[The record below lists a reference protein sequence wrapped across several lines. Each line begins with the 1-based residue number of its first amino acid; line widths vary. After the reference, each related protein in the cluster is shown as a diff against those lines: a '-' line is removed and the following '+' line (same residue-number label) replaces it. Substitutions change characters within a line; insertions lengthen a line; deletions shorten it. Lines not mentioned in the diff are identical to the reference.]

1 MSSLSIPGL
10 TLSNLRGWSCYVPS
24 KEVTNVADSA
34 SGYHASESDFYSL
47 LTRGFTIAKKDA
59 RIYYF
64 KPQIF
69 GFGILIPIFVYLSF
83 SLGREISPDLL
94 IPGLVGMVS
103 LFGASSVEA
112 ISIPIEKQTET
123 YELLQ
128 TAPISTG
135 TIVFGK
141 GLAGS
146 SFGIMLSL
154 VTAIGAITLSGSR
167 VGNSFLFLV
176 ATVVGAFTFSA
187 LGMVVASAV
196 KDMPTANMSLTA
208 LRLPMIF
215 ISGVFTPIQALPFP
229 LRVISYLTPLT
240 YLVDAL
246 REALIA
252 PGMEFWLDLVAMVVW
267 FAALQALAVAVLNKK
282 TRL

>member
-1 MSSLSIPGL
+1 
-10 TLSNLRGWSCYVPS
+10 VF
-24 KEVTNVADSA
+24 NVAERSSGATGSA
-34 SGYHASESDFYSL
+34 SGFYSF
-47 LTRGFTIAKKDA
+47 LTRGFAIAKKDA

-69 GFGILIPIFVYLSF
+69 GFGILIPVFVYLSF

-94 IPGLVGMVS
+94 IPGLVGTVA

-146 SFGIMLSL
+146 SFGIILSL
-154 VTAIGAITLSGSR
+154 ATATGAIMLSGSSVR
-167 VGNSFLFLV
+167 NPLLFVIAMVL
-176 ATVVGAFTFSA
+176 GAFAFSA
-187 LGMVVASAV
+187 LGMAVASAV
-196 KDMPTANMSLTA
+196 KDMPTANISLTA

-215 ISGVFTPIQALPFP
+215 ISGVFMPIQALPFP

-246 REALIA
+246 REALIG
-252 PGMEFWLDLVAMVVW
+252 PGIGFWLDLIAMAIW
-267 FAALQALAVAVLNKK
+267 FGALQALAAAVLNKK

>member
-1 MSSLSIPGL
+1 MANRFSLKPAKGF
-10 TLSNLRGWSCYVPS
+10 C
-24 KEVTNVADSA
+24 
-34 SGYHASESDFYSL
+34 SL
-47 LTRGFTIAKKDA
+47 LTRGVTIAKKDA
-59 RIYYF
+59 RVYYF

-69 GFGILIPIFVYLSF
+69 GFGILIPAFVYLSF
-83 SLGREISPDLL
+83 SLGREVPLDLL

-128 TAPISTG
+128 TAPISTA

-146 SFGIMLSL
+146 AFGIILSL
-154 VTAIGAITLSGSR
+154 LTATVAVALSGAQ
-167 VGNSFLFLV
+167 VGSPFLFV
-176 ATVVGAFTFSA
+176 IAVIVGAFAFSA
-187 LGMVVASAV
+187 FGMAVASAV

-215 ISGVFTPIQALPFP
+215 ISGVFTPIQALPLP

-246 REALIA
+246 QEALIS
-252 PGMEFWLDLVAMVVW
+252 PGIAFWLDLIAMVIW
-267 FAALQALAVAVLNKK
+267 LIALQALAVVVLNKK
-282 TRL
+282 TQL